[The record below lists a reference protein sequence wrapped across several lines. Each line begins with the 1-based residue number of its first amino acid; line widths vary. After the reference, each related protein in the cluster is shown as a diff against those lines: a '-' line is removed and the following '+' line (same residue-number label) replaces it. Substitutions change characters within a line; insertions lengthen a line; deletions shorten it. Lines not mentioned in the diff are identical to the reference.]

1 MNILQFLLLAQNLC
15 VLVLADPPPDY
26 YFPDDFIFGA
36 ATAAY
41 QVEGAW
47 NEDGKGESIWD
58 RGTHE
63 HPDWVADNSNG
74 DIACDSYHKY
84 KEDVQLLKDLGV
96 DFYRFSIAWS
106 RVLPTGK
113 IDQINQAGIDYYN
126 NLIDELLANGIQ
138 PYATMYHWD
147 LPQALQDE
155 GGWPERKLADYFV
168 DYARVLFENFGDRVK
183 HWMTFNEIVQICE
196 AGYSDGAFA
205 PYVVNPGIGGY
216 ECTHTILLAHGGT
229 YRMYETDFKAQQNGQ
244 IGIAVDTS
252 WHEPNFPDRETDQ
265 QASEVDM
272 EMNYGWF
279 VNPIVSGNYPD
290 VMIERVKTNSLAEGF
305 SASRL
310 PEFTPDEQEML
321 KGTFDFLGLNHYT
334 SDKVYFAEEG
344 AGDRPSHWADT
355 GVVGYQD
362 PSWSGSASY
371 WLKVVPWGL
380 RNLLVYIKNH
390 YDNPPVLITENGFS
404 DYGQWDDYDRAN
416 YFKDYLYEV
425 LRAIHEE
432 ECNVIGYTAWSLID
446 NFEWMAGY
454 TQKFGLHYVNFWDPE
469 RTRNKKLSSYVY
481 NNIITTRHV
490 DWDYYPD
497 WPQPTES
504 SV

>member
-147 LPQALQDE
+147 LPK
-155 GGWPERKLADYFV
+155 RCKTKV
-168 DYARVLFENFGDRVK
+168 
-183 HWMTFNEIVQICE
+183 
-196 AGYSDGAFA
+196 AGPRGNSQ
-205 PYVVNPGIGGY
+205 
-216 ECTHTILLAHGGT
+216 T
-229 YRMYETDFKAQQNGQ
+229 
-244 IGIAVDTS
+244 TS
-252 WHEPNFPDRETDQ
+252 
-265 QASEVDM
+265 S
-272 EMNYGWF
+272 
-279 VNPIVSGNYPD
+279 
-290 VMIERVKTNSLAEGF
+290 
-305 SASRL
+305 
-310 PEFTPDEQEML
+310 
-321 KGTFDFLGLNHYT
+321 
-334 SDKVYFAEEG
+334 
-344 AGDRPSHWADT
+344 
-355 GVVGYQD
+355 
-362 PSWSGSASY
+362 
-371 WLKVVPWGL
+371 
-380 RNLLVYIKNH
+380 
-390 YDNPPVLITENGFS
+390 
-404 DYGQWDDYDRAN
+404 
-416 YFKDYLYEV
+416 
-425 LRAIHEE
+425 
-432 ECNVIGYTAWSLID
+432 
-446 NFEWMAGY
+446 
-454 TQKFGLHYVNFWDPE
+454 
-469 RTRNKKLSSYVY
+469 
-481 NNIITTRHV
+481 TTR
-490 DWDYYPD
+490 
-497 WPQPTES
+497 ES
-504 SV
+504 CLKTSAIE